1 MPRKSGIGTGDYQ
14 IAELSVGLELD
25 LEQLDLDAAVADKTV
40 SEMIT
45 KLNHR
50 AKQLETHAEI
60 DLTNLENAGTE
71 VDRLHVK
78 ETRLNE
84 ILDVQR
90 TKLQLLKEQY
100 EKASGDKNVGVGV
113 KNKSAMTWRAGSIPW
128 AGT

>member
-50 AKQLETHAEI
+50 AKQLEIRAEI

-71 VDRLHVK
+71 VDKLHVK
-78 ETRLNE
+78 EARLNE

-90 TKLQLLKEQY
+90 AKLQLLKEQY
-100 EKASGDKNVGVGV
+100 EKASGDKNVG
-113 KNKSAMTWRAGSIPW
+113 AGIKGKLSNSVLL
-128 AGT
+128 